1 MAMDMYFTLLDDQGE
16 IKKSKT
22 DSDQILMFFVLFK
35 NMKWKL
41 ISKLEKILSLI
52 SYFLFINV
60 RIRVVY
66 TLLCDVLGLPKNK
79 IIKKVE
85 ISL

>member
-16 IKKSKT
+16 IKKT

-66 TLLCDVLGLPKNK
+66 TLLCDVLGLSKNK

>member
-41 ISKLEKILSLI
+41 ISKLEKIFSLI